1 MENLL
6 KNKNPIARLSAT
18 NIMKQLFQ
26 YAVILHERDKEG
38 TYVDSKIIIEPTTVL
53 GKSEKDLLFK
63 ITREIPEEYV
73 TNPENVQI
81 VIRNF

>member
-26 YAVILHERDKEG
+26 YAVILHERDKEE
-38 TYVDSKIIIEPTTVL
+38 TYIDSKIIIEPITVL
-53 GKSEKDLLFK
+53 AKSEKDLLFK
-63 ITREIPEEYV
+63 ITRQIPEEYV
-73 TNPENVQI
+73 TNPDNVQI